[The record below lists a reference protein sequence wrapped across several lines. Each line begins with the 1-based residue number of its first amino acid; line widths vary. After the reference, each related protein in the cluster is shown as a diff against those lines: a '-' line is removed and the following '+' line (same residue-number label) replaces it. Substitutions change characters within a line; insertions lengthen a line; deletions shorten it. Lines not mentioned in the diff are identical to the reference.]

1 MSEAEPERTY
11 MQRAITGQ
19 PEEPHIKMAAAVQPR
34 CAAGGTSHT
43 LGLGKHVPADYATD
57 AAHHSLEGFHCTT
70 LAVLFYCCR
79 TFKSY
84 LRHFVTEIVQG
95 QTPILGQ
102 TETKTSRYF
111 ERSKQRMGLQITVE
125 YFRFE
130 GLFYLVKRLHLYTVI
145 KIEMFVFM
153 NQNTL

>member
-43 LGLGKHVPADYATD
+43 LGLGKHVPTDYATD
-57 AAHHSLEGFHCTT
+57 AAHHSLEGFHFTT
-70 LAVLFYCCR
+70 LAVFYCRR

-84 LRHFVTEIVQG
+84 IRHFLTEI
-95 QTPILGQ
+95 
-102 TETKTSRYF
+102 KD
-111 ERSKQRMGLQITVE
+111 SK
-125 YFRFE
+125 FRKDRNKDVTIF
-130 GLFYLVKRLHLYTVI
+130 
-145 KIEMFVFM
+145 
-153 NQNTL
+153 